1 MLEVKIGIASNGDP
15 GLVEQTS
22 MLNRRVFREHN
33 GALEWAPEDEWFAH
47 GWSRIRTYESAINPQ
62 NLVFVA

>member
-1 MLEVKIGIASNGDP
+1 MLEVKIGIASNGDT

-33 GALEWAPEDEWFAH
+33 GALEWAPENEWFAH
-47 GWSRIRTYESAINPQ
+47 GWNRIRTYGSAINPE